1 MLAWKEKVAD
11 RLARLLADSP
21 VSPSP
26 AQAAV
31 ATSQVRSASLFP
43 DLPRCSHQ
51 HCVGVC
57 RFGGWCGGLGIPPEG
72 GWDLGED
79 PWSRISSIHGQR
91 IDFSSSTNRVG
102 SYDGARYLLF
112 R

>member
-43 DLPRCSHQ
+43 DLPRCSH
-51 HCVGVC
+51 
-57 RFGGWCGGLGIPPEG
+57 
-72 GWDLGED
+72 
-79 PWSRISSIHGQR
+79 
-91 IDFSSSTNRVG
+91 
-102 SYDGARYLLF
+102 
-112 R
+112 